1 MKRKSIKF
9 ITAFVSLGLV
19 AVLTLG
25 MAACSSSATTKSAAT
40 LVSIS
45 VTPYSP
51 ANLAVGS
58 TQRFVATGIYS
69 DGTTPNITS
78 QVTWTSSNN
87 SIASIATGLATGVA
101 IGSTSITAS
110 QSGITSPSV
119 TLTVITS
126 ASGLSSIA
134 ITPAFPADLGVGAS
148 QPLAAIGTYA
158 DGTTADIT
166 AKVTWTSSNT
176 AVAAVFANGAVI
188 GEGSGT
194 ANITA
199 ALSGVTSPSLKLT
212 VKAVSSILITP
223 AASPR
228 NLDIGA
234 TQQFTAI
241 ATYSDGA
248 SADISSQVAWLSSN
262 TQVATIYANGLA
274 TGIAAGSAG
283 ITATL
288 GGVTSQATT
297 LAVQPLSS
305 IAISPASPNNLAVGA
320 AQHFTAIGTFADG
333 SLMDI
338 TSQVT
343 WSSATA
349 NIATITSGGVATG
362 VKTGTDKITA
372 TLAGITSQPVA
383 LNVIS
388 LSAISV
394 SPSSPA
400 NMGIGAT
407 QHFTATGNYSDGS
420 TADFTSQVVWS
431 SSNST
436 VVNIASGGIATA
448 VGGGTANITATF
460 GGLTSQP
467 VAMLVKVLSAIM
479 IEPATSPRNVNVGAS
494 LPFIAV
500 GIFSDGSMSDI
511 TSQVTWIS
519 SNTNI
524 ATVLTGSSSAGSN
537 TSATG
542 VASGTAII
550 TATLSGITSQ
560 PITLN
565 VVSP

>member
-9 ITAFVSLGLV
+9 ITAFLSLGLV
-19 AVLTLG
+19 AALTLS
-25 MAACSSSATTKSAAT
+25 MAACSGSTTTKSTAT

-69 DGTTPNITS
+69 DGTTPTITS
-78 QVTWTSSNN
+78 QVTWTSSNS
-87 SIASIATGLATGVA
+87 SIAGIATGLATGVA
-101 IGSTSITAS
+101 VGSTSITAS
-110 QSGITSPSV
+110 ESGITSPSV

-134 ITPAFPADLGVGAS
+134 VTPAFPADLGVGAS
-148 QPLAAIGTYA
+148 LQLAALGTYA

-176 AVAAVFANGAVI
+176 AVAAVFANGAAT

-199 ALSGVTSPSLKLT
+199 ALSGVTSPGLKLT

-223 AASPR
+223 AVSPR
-228 NLDIGA
+228 NLDVGA

-248 SADISSQVAWLSSN
+248 SADISSQVTWLSSN
-262 TQVATIYANGLA
+262 PQVATIYANGLA

-288 GGVTSQATT
+288 SGVTSQATA

-305 IAISPASPNNLAVGA
+305 IAISPASPNNLVVGA

-349 NIATITSGGVATG
+349 NIATITAGGAATG

-372 TLAGITSQPVA
+372 TMAGITSQPVT

-394 SPSSPA
+394 APSSPA
-400 NMGIGAT
+400 NMGVGST
-407 QHFTATGNYSDGS
+407 QHFTATGSYSDGS

-436 VVNIASGGIATA
+436 VVTIASGGIATA
-448 VGGGTANITATF
+448 VGGGTTNIIATF

-467 VAMLVKVLSAIM
+467 VAMMVKVLSSII
-479 IEPATSPRNVNVGAS
+479 IEPVTSPRNLNVGAS
-494 LPFIAV
+494 LAFTAV

-519 SNTNI
+519 SNTHI
-524 ATVLTGSSSAGSN
+524 ATVLTGSSAANSN

-542 VASGTAII
+542 VAAGTAII
-550 TATLSGITSQ
+550 TATLSGITGQS
-560 PITLN
+560 ITLN

>member
-9 ITAFVSLGLV
+9 ITAFLSIGLV
-19 AVLTLG
+19 AALTLS
-25 MAACSSSATTKSAAT
+25 MAACSGSTTTKSTAT

-69 DGTTPNITS
+69 DGTTPTITS
-78 QVTWTSSNN
+78 QVTWTSSNS
-87 SIASIATGLATGVA
+87 SIAGIATGLATGVA
-101 IGSTSITAS
+101 VGSTSITAS
-110 QSGITSPSV
+110 ESGITSPSV

-134 ITPAFPADLGVGAS
+134 VTPAFPADLGVGAS
-148 QPLAAIGTYA
+148 LQLAALGTYA

-176 AVAAVFANGAVI
+176 AVAAVFANGAAT

-199 ALSGVTSPSLKLT
+199 ALSGVTSPGLKLT

-223 AASPR
+223 AASTR
-228 NLDIGA
+228 NLDVGA

-248 SADISSQVAWLSSN
+248 SADISSQVTWLSSN
-262 TQVATIYANGLA
+262 PQVATIYANGLA

-288 GGVTSQATT
+288 SGVTSQATA

-305 IAISPASPNNLAVGA
+305 IAISPASPNNLVVGA

-349 NIATITSGGVATG
+349 NIATITAGGAATG

-372 TLAGITSQPVA
+372 TMAGITSQPVT

-394 SPSSPA
+394 APSSPA
-400 NMGIGAT
+400 NMGVGST
-407 QHFTATGNYSDGS
+407 QHFTATGSYSDGS

-436 VVNIASGGIATA
+436 VVTIASGGIATA
-448 VGGGTANITATF
+448 VGGGTTNIIATF

-467 VAMLVKVLSAIM
+467 VAMMVKVLSAIM
-479 IEPATSPRNVNVGAS
+479 IEPATSPRNLNVGAS
-494 LPFIAV
+494 LPFVAV

-511 TSQVTWIS
+511 TSQVTWIC

-524 ATVLTGSSSAGSN
+524 STILANG
-537 TSATG
+537 SATG
-542 VASGTAII
+542 VAAGTAII
-550 TATLSGITSQ
+550 SATLSGITSSS
-560 PITLN
+560 ITLN